1 MTETGFVGLGNMGRP
16 MAANIMAAGAKL
28 VVNDRDPAAVASL
41 IAKGAEDAGS
51 LKALCARAET
61 VFLSLP
67 TPEVVLAVGR
77 EIASHPGVVK
87 RVVDLSTTG
96 PKVEMDLAEVLAG
109 AGIALIDSPVSGGVA
124 GAKKGTLA
132 LMAAGPS
139 SHFETV
145 EPQLKALGRVIRVAS
160 EPGKAQVMKLI
171 NNICSAA
178 ALAITSEAMV
188 MGAKAGLD
196 ADVMI
201 EVLNAGSGRSSA
213 SVDKIPRFV
222 LQRGFDFGFAIALSL
237 KDIRLCLEE
246 AERLG
251 CQMLVGTAV
260 RTLFSITK
268 SQLGPDADMTEIIRP
283 LEAWA
288 GAELRGK
295 AAG

>member
-1 MTETGFVGLGNMGRP
+1 VGH
-16 MAANIMAAGAKL
+16 
-28 VVNDRDPAAVASL
+28 
-41 IAKGAEDAGS
+41 
-51 LKALCARAET
+51 
-61 VFLSLP
+61 
-67 TPEVVLAVGR
+67 
-77 EIASHPGVVK
+77 EIASHPGTVA

-96 PKVEMDLAEVLAG
+96 PRAEMDLAEVLAA

-139 SHFETV
+139 PHFETV
-145 EPQLKALGRVIRVAS
+145 EPLLKALGKVIRVAD

-178 ALAITSEAMV
+178 SLAITSEAMV

-201 EVLNAGSGRSSA
+201 EVLNAGSGRTSA
-213 SVDKIPRFV
+213 SADKIPRFV
-222 LQRGFDFGFAIALSL
+222 LPRGFDFGFAIALSL

-251 CQMLVGTAV
+251 CQMLVGNAV
-260 RTLFSITK
+260 RTLFSITRA
-268 SQLGPDADMTEIIRP
+268 QLGEGADMTEII
-283 LEAWA
+283 
-288 GAELRGK
+288 
-295 AAG
+295 